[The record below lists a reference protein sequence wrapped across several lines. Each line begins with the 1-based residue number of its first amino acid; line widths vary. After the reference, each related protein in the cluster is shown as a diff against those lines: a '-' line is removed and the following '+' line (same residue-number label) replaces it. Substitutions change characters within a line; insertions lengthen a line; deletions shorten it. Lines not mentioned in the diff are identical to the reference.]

1 MMVEE
6 FTTHLLWS
14 DGDQRGRV
22 GVRLQDARLTL
33 ELLAGKALP
42 AGLLLPVLE
51 AVLPPEAWAEA
62 ERLHRSRACPWTV
75 EVRVGMS
82 GCRTYRL
89 RALVNADWGFAP
101 IQATVHVSMYGRL
114 NMGIRGLWLGDLAP
128 LLAAV
133 VRDFP
138 PPPADRYTLRKASP
152 YPVEGFREP
161 GTPSGLEEL
170 RAAFRVVQAL
180 EAEAE

>member
-1 MMVEE
+1 MDEIV
-6 FTTHLLWS
+6 HLLW
-14 DGDQRGRV
+14 GYGAPPERGRI
-22 GVRLQDARLTL
+22 GVRLSGERLTL
-33 ELLAGKALP
+33 ENLAGKALP

-51 AVLPPEAWAEA
+51 AALPPEAWAEA

-114 NMGIRGLWLGDLAP
+114 NMGIRRLWLGDLAP

-133 VRDFP
+133 VQDFP
-138 PPPADRYTLRKASP
+138 PPPADRYTVRTVSP
-152 YPVEGFREP
+152 YPSTGDFRAAGE
-161 GTPSGLEEL
+161 PSGLEEMRTAL
-170 RAAFRVVQAL
+170 RVVRAL
-180 EAEAE
+180 EAETE